1 MSRIDVPS
9 NIGAVHV
16 GRLLEGTVVVHVYGE
31 QDQSNSPEL
40 CGALALAA
48 DGDPDTL
55 VVDLA
60 SATFVSAA
68 LIGAVVLASDAQQRR
83 GARLR
88 VRSPSCVARR
98 VLHLCGL
105 DALVEAPVAP
115 RPLANLHRVM
125 VSA

>member
-1 MSRIDVPS
+1 MSRVDFPS
-9 NIGAVHV
+9 NIGTVHV
-16 GRLLEGTVVVHVYGE
+16 GRLCEGTVVVQVCGE
-31 QDQSNSPEL
+31 QDQSNVPEL
-40 CGALALAA
+40 RGALALAA
-48 DGDPDTL
+48 DDDPDTL

-60 SATFVSAA
+60 SATFISAA
-68 LIGAVVLASDAQQRR
+68 LIGAVAVASDGLQRR

-115 RPLANLHRVM
+115 RPLTHLRRVM